1 LPGIKA
7 ILTLSGRQA
16 LDMVHHVTRGNRRFV
31 MMKNYEEMR
40 GFILELKRP
49 IPTLVRGEVMIEV
62 EGVERYVAD

>member
-1 LPGIKA
+1 
-7 ILTLSGRQA
+7 
-16 LDMVHHVTRGNRRFV
+16 MVHHVTRGNRRFV
-31 MMKNYEEMR
+31 MMKSYEEMR